1 MIREERERLLARLE
15 AIQKEEAEVEKTL
28 RENVNRAAEAISVEE
43 ANITLLEHQEAS
55 ASLSDGLEMSPFTW
69 IAAEGWDVTMWAAGV
84 PVHLGADLSTSKLS
98 KLSKKA
104 CLIHQAGAL
113 SLLSLA

>member
-1 MIREERERLLARLE
+1 MKIIGHEDNVIYNLANVVDGELL
-15 AIQKEEAEVEKTL
+15 QTY
-28 RENVNRAAEAISVEE
+28 
-43 ANITLLEHQEAS
+43 
-55 ASLSDGLEMSPFTW
+55 
-69 IAAEGWDVTMWAAGV
+69 
-84 PVHLGADLSTSKLS
+84 LSTSKLS